1 VNGEVNL
8 STGASSPILVEADG
22 PITWITLNRPDRLN
36 AITGEMLTL
45 LGEALEAERH
55 SDSRVIVLRGAGR
68 AFSAGHDLSSDSMEV
83 TEPGDAVDD
92 RDRQASY
99 IDLFMKLW
107 EHPKVIVASIHGYCM
122 AGATQLATFADL
134 VVTAEDAQ
142 IAASPVLPIGGGFIS
157 PLLGYYVGANRAKL
171 LSFIPGYRIS
181 GRQAMDWGWAVDSVP
196 ASELHNRTVE
206 LALAVATTPSSVI
219 RMKKIAINRTLEL
232 QGFRLTAYMGA
243 ETDVVVHYS
252 DEVGMVK
259 TAIEEHGFKE
269 TLRRFTAGEL
279 LTMGESQ

>member
-1 VNGEVNL
+1 MNDKPNL
-8 STGASSPILVEADG
+8 NTGASSPILVEVDG

-45 LGEALEAERH
+45 LGEALEAERL
-55 SDSRVIVLRGAGR
+55 SNSRVIVLRGAGR
-68 AFSAGHDLSSDSMEV
+68 AFSAGHDLSPDSVEV

-107 EHPKVIVASIHGYCM
+107 EHPKVVIVSIHGYCM

-157 PLLGYYVGANRAKL
+157 PLLSYYVGANRAKL
-171 LSFIPGYRIS
+171 LSFIPGYRMS

-196 ASELHNRTVE
+196 AGDLHNRTVE
-206 LALAVATTPSSVI
+206 LALAVAKTPSSVI

-232 QGFRLTAYMGA
+232 QGYRLTAYMGA

-279 LTMGESQ
+279 FTMGELQ